1 MTACAPCCDG
11 VAITCELA
19 RQYEALRRV
28 RLQEGWGGRG
38 LALLM
43 GQGMVAW
50 MGVVATDTTS
60 GERSV
65 AASLDTSPQRCIPIE
80 IKEQDIGLFQ
90 AEAVRVLTSMAV
102 GVLREVWA

>member
-1 MTACAPCCDG
+1 VTACAPSCNG
-11 VAITCELA
+11 VVVTCELA
-19 RQYEALRRV
+19 QQYEELRRV

-50 MGVVATDTTS
+50 MEVVATDATS

-65 AASLDTSPQRCIPIE
+65 AASLDASPQRCIPIK
-80 IKEQDIGLFQ
+80 IKEQDVGLFQ